1 MLFDPK
7 KTARGWALY
16 LIEAIFKSNS
26 ENSDLIIKTLHLST
40 QVEWAEVNKILN
52 ADSESNLAELLSFVR
67 KSSDS
72 AERICL
78 VEEDFDVFFESYRTL
93 SESMDDNF
101 QYDHPG
107 TGPETRLK
115 EILVFSNQFGI
126 PRVKLRLLLEFTALA
141 ELFDS
146 NDISFLEQAFEEI
159 EATLARMPDGATTQI
174 DGSWFYGRGVQ
185 DIRDFLDSYWD
196 N

>member
-7 KTARGWALY
+7 KTARRWTLY

-26 ENSDLIIKTLHLST
+26 ENSNLIIKTLHLST

-52 ADSESNLAELLSFVR
+52 AESESNLAKLLSFVR

-72 AERICL
+72 ADRICL
-78 VEEDFDVFFESYRTL
+78 VEDDFDVFLESYRTL
-93 SESMDDNF
+93 SKSMDDNF

-115 EILVFSNQFGI
+115 EILDFSNHFGI

-146 NDISFLEQAFEEI
+146 NDISFLDKALEEI

-174 DGSWFYGRGVQ
+174 DGSWFYGQGVQ
-185 DIRDFLDSYWD
+185 NIRDFLESYWD

>member
-7 KTARGWALY
+7 KTVRGWTLY

-26 ENSDLIIKTLHLST
+26 ENSSFIIKTLHLST

-52 ADSESNLAELLSFVR
+52 AESESNLAELLSFVR

-72 AERICL
+72 ADRICL
-78 VEEDFDVFFESYRTL
+78 VEEDFDVFLESYRTL
-93 SESMDDNF
+93 LESMDDNF

-159 EATLARMPDGATTQI
+159 EATLDRMPDGATTQI

>member
-1 MLFDPK
+1 MMLFDPK
-7 KTARGWALY
+7 KIARGWALY
-16 LIEAIFKSNS
+16 LIEAIFKSNT
-26 ENSDLIIKTLHLST
+26 ENNNLIKKILRLNT
-40 QVEWAEVNKILN
+40 QVEWAEVKKIVN
-52 ADSESNLAELLSFVR
+52 AESKSNLAEWLSCVS
-67 KSSDS
+67 KLSDS
-72 AERICL
+72 ANRICL
-78 VEEDFDVFFESYRTL
+78 VEEDFDVFLESYRTL

-159 EATLARMPDGATTQI
+159 
-174 DGSWFYGRGVQ
+174 
-185 DIRDFLDSYWD
+185 
-196 N
+196 

>member
-26 ENSDLIIKTLHLST
+26 ENSNLIIKSLHLSA
-40 QVEWAEVNKILN
+40 QVEWAEVKKILN
-52 ADSESNLAELLSFVR
+52 EESESNLAEWLSCVR

-72 AERICL
+72 ADRICL
-78 VEEDFDVFFESYRTL
+78 VEEDFDVFLESYRIL
-93 SESMDDNF
+93 LESMDDNF
-101 QYDHPG
+101 QYDDSG
-107 TGPETRLK
+107 TGPKNRLK

-126 PRVKLRLLLEFTALA
+126 PRIKLRLLLEFTALA

-146 NDISFLEQAFEEI
+146 NDISFLEKALVEI
-159 EATLARMPDGATTQI
+159 EATLARMPDGATMQI

-185 DIRDFLDSYWD
+185 DIRDFLKSY
-196 N
+196 

>member
-26 ENSDLIIKTLHLST
+26 ENSSLIIKSLHLSA
-40 QVEWAEVNKILN
+40 QVEWAEVKKILN
-52 ADSESNLAELLSFVR
+52 QESESNLAEWLSCVR

-72 AERICL
+72 ADRICL
-78 VEEDFDVFFESYRTL
+78 VEEDFDVFLESYRIL

-101 QYDHPG
+101 QYDDPG
-107 TGPETRLK
+107 TGPKNRLK

-126 PRVKLRLLLEFTALA
+126 PRIKLRLLLEFTALA

-146 NDISFLEQAFEEI
+146 NDISFLEKALVEI
-159 EATLARMPDGATTQI
+159 EATLARMPDGATMQI

-185 DIRDFLDSYWD
+185 DIRDFLKSYRG

>member
-7 KTARGWALY
+7 KTAHGWALY

-26 ENSDLIIKTLHLST
+26 ENSNLIIKTLHLST
-40 QVEWAEVNKILN
+40 QVEWIEVKKILN
-52 ADSESNLAELLSFVR
+52 SESESNLTEWLSFVR
-67 KSSDS
+67 KSSDL
-72 AERICL
+72 ADRICL
-78 VEEDFDVFFESYRTL
+78 VEENFDVFLESYRTL

-107 TGPETRLK
+107 IGPETRLK

-159 EATLARMPDGATTQI
+159 
-174 DGSWFYGRGVQ
+174 
-185 DIRDFLDSYWD
+185 
-196 N
+196 

>member
-7 KTARGWALY
+7 KTARGWTLY

-52 ADSESNLAELLSFVR
+52 AESESNLAELLSFVR

-78 VEEDFDVFFESYRTL
+78 VEEDFDVFLESYRTL

-146 NDISFLEQAFEEI
+146 NDISFLDKALEEI

-174 DGSWFYGRGVQ
+174 DGSWFYGQGVQ
-185 DIRDFLDSYWD
+185 DIRDFLESYWG